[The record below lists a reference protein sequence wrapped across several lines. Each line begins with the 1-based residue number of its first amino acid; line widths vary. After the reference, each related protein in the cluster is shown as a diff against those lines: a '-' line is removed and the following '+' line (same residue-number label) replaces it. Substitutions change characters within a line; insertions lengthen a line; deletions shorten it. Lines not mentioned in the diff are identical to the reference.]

1 MIVCSAVMMQN
12 ECLYRQYHDRR
23 SWLFSKQPSLSA
35 VNTTHHYND
44 TSYPPD
50 PMYCEIELSELGTTG
65 RWCGLCVYLWSC
77 MSDTFFTEPEITMFP
92 EDTEVTERRAVLFA
106 VSGTGL
112 PAPKMTWYHDGEGVV
127 EDHSIEVTDDGYL
140 MVPCAELRHSGV
152 YQLVA
157 VNKAG
162 RAERQVTLTVREEE
176 HTVPYMSNEGVT
188 LSPIAVEQFADH
200 VANCHFN
207 SNKSFEDQF
216 NVRVIEYESLLLYE
230 VLSHCRR

>member
-1 MIVCSAVMMQN
+1 MNV
-12 ECLYRQYHDRR
+12 YRQYHDRR
-23 SWLFSKQPSLSA
+23 SLWFSKQPSLSA
-35 VNTTHHYND
+35 VNMTHHYSH

-50 PMYCEIELSELGTTG
+50 PMYCEIELGTTG
-65 RWCGLCVYLWSC
+65 RWHGLCVYFWSC
-77 MSDTFFTEPEITMFP
+77 MSCIIYSTEPEITMFP

-106 VSGTGL
+106 VSVTGL
-112 PAPKMTWYHDGEGVV
+112 PAPKMTWYHDGEEVA

-176 HTVPYMSNEGVT
+176 HTVPYMPDEGVT
-188 LSPIAVEQFADH
+188 LSPIVVEQFADH

-216 NVRVIEYESLLLYE
+216 NVRVIECESLLYMRSCLIAGDRE
-230 VLSHCRR
+230 WSL

>member
-1 MIVCSAVMMQN
+1 MCELLVMH
-12 ECLYRQYHDRR
+12 E
-23 SWLFSKQPSLSA
+23 
-35 VNTTHHYND
+35 
-44 TSYPPD
+44 
-50 PMYCEIELSELGTTG
+50 
-65 RWCGLCVYLWSC
+65 
-77 MSDTFFTEPEITMFP
+77 FFTEPEIAMLP

-106 VSGTGL
+106 VSVTGL
-112 PAPKMTWYHDGEGVV
+112 PAPKMMWYHDGEKVA

-162 RAERQVTLTVREEE
+162 RAERQVTLTVKEEE
-176 HTVPYMSNEGVT
+176 HTVPYMPDEGVT
-188 LSPIAVEQFADH
+188 ISPIVVEQFADH

-216 NVRVIEYESLLLYE
+216 NVRVIECESSLYMRSCLIAGDRE
-230 VLSHCRR
+230 RSL